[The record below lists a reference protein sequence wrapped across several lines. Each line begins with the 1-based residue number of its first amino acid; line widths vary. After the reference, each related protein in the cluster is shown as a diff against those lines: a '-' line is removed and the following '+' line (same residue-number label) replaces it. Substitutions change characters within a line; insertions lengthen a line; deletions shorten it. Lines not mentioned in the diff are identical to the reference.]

1 MMERD
6 YYKQIYDSEDTDSLH
21 VSRENGLPVNTT
33 PVRSPSVNADIL
45 ELKKKNRQLQEQL

>member
-1 MMERD
+1 MERD